1 MVMSRA
7 DVNSWVQTY
16 GGAQLRTFDRTITVR
31 VNAYVQ
37 ATIGPFSG
45 NGGRPTWQ
53 SYTTGANYTHRFEY
67 VGAPNSV
74 YNNYVDGGIN
84 TGNIIYPQDIVDT
97 LEDLTRRTV
106 DLIEGRMSNRSI
118 SALYC
123 HASCHS
129 SCHSSRGR
137 R

>member
-1 MVMSRA
+1 MSRG
-7 DVNSWVQTY
+7 DVISYVRTY
-16 GGAQLRTFDRTITVR
+16 GGSQLRTCDRGINGR
-31 VNAYVQ
+31 VNAYVRG
-37 ATIGPFSG
+37 TIGNYG
-45 NGGRPTWQ
+45 NRYHSVWS
-53 SYTTGANYTHRFEY
+53 SYTTGGNYYHRFEY
-67 VGAPNSV
+67 VGAPNSI

-84 TGNIIYPQDIVDT
+84 RGNIIYPQDIVDT

-106 DLIEGRMSNRSI
+106 DVIEGRLSNRYI
-118 SALYC
+118 SALFC

>member
-1 MVMSRA
+1 MVMRRS
-7 DVNSWVQTY
+7 DVNSWVQSY
-16 GGAQLRTFDRTITVR
+16 GGGQLRTFDRTVGIY
-31 VNAYVQ
+31 VNAYVRG
-37 ATIGPFSG
+37 TGV
-45 NGGRPTWQ
+45 T
-53 SYTTGANYTHRFEY
+53 SYSRGQWFYHRFEY
-67 VGAPNSV
+67 VNASNGV

-84 TGNIIYPQDIVDT
+84 AGRTIIPIDIVDT

-106 DLIEGRMSNRSI
+106 DLIEGRMSNRTI
-118 SALYC
+118 NAYYC